1 MTNGVLMF
9 ALNGQALDSNK
20 NKIKI
25 DYVTMAIA
33 NAKNIK
39 KHMKNNLV
47 ALITNLEGKE
57 QIEQSGS
64 MSKYFDHIIITNPK
78 SYGKGPE
85 TNIKVNKRSMRVGTK
100 TITFEWQNLTR
111 PDAYKLSPFDK
122 TVLLDC
128 DYYVFDDTLDQLF
141 ETDKNILCGK
151 NVEEISYQDNLI
163 DYQRLHHQSL
173 KLFWATVLYFTKS
186 YESKLLF
193 DTMNAVKSNWLFY
206 SKFYKFEGSRTY
218 RNDHAVSVALHLM
231 QGKKETNQ
239 YDLPFKILCLAD
251 KNIMLDSKRLVYRYG
266 NGWAGSGFP
275 KQNVHIMN
283 KESAMSV
290 AEEILNG

>member
-85 TNIKVNKRSMRVGTK
+85 TNIKVNKRSMRVGT
-100 TITFEWQNLTR
+100 NLAMPT
-111 PDAYKLSPFDK
+111 Y
-122 TVLLDC
+122 
-128 DYYVFDDTLDQLF
+128 LF
-141 ETDKNILCGK
+141 
-151 NVEEISYQDNLI
+151 
-163 DYQRLHHQSL
+163 
-173 KLFWATVLYFTKS
+173 
-186 YESKLLF
+186 
-193 DTMNAVKSNWLFY
+193 
-206 SKFYKFEGSRTY
+206 
-218 RNDHAVSVALHLM
+218 
-231 QGKKETNQ
+231 
-239 YDLPFKILCLAD
+239 
-251 KNIMLDSKRLVYRYG
+251 
-266 NGWAGSGFP
+266 
-275 KQNVHIMN
+275 
-283 KESAMSV
+283 
-290 AEEILNG
+290 